1 MAAPYVLGGAPVVE
15 EIMGRRLQGPIE
27 RYIDGG
33 NQAYKDVFHCSFS
46 MHSSIDIDS
55 PKTENAPYP
64 AGKIARFMDPA
75 NLEWDSV

>member
-1 MAAPYVLGGAPVVE
+1 
-15 EIMGRRLQGPIE
+15 
-27 RYIDGG
+27 
-33 NQAYKDVFHCSFS
+33 